1 MHTLIPAD
9 EIAERVRRLADD
21 ITAVYRGRPLTVLG
35 VLHGSIVLMA
45 DLMRG
50 IATPH
55 QIGFVKASSYR
66 GATTTGSNLT
76 ISLDLLPEIAGRDVL
91 VIDDILDT
99 GRTLSVL
106 CAELRDRAPA
116 SVRTAV
122 LLWKEGRQEV
132 EFTPDF
138 HAFRIPDKFV
148 VGYGLD
154 YNGNYRHLPEI
165 AVLDGEDL

>member
-1 MHTLIPAD
+1 MHTLIPA
-9 EIAERVRRLADD
+9 EQIAERVRTLAMQL
-21 ITAVYRGRPLTVLG
+21 TEVYRGRPLTVIG
-35 VLHGSIVLMA
+35 VLHGSIVLVA

-66 GATTTGSNLT
+66 GATTTGSNLS

-91 VIDDILDT
+91 VVDDILDT
-99 GRTLSVL
+99 GRTLTAL
-106 CAELRDRAPA
+106 CAELRQRQPA
-116 SVRTAV
+116 SIRTAV

-132 EFTPDF
+132 DLVPDF
-138 HAFRIPDKFV
+138 HAFRIPDRFV

-154 YNGNYRHLPEI
+154 YNGNHRHLPEI
-165 AVLDGEDL
+165 AVLDAEDL